1 MQQKKVTMVG
11 GSGFVG
17 SAIAHQLSN
26 AGYEVKVL
34 TRRREAHKHL
44 ILLPHVQ
51 LVECDVMNDTD
62 LVLQLR
68 GSDVV
73 ISLAGILHESKHA
86 NFAQIHTELPRRI
99 AQICAKQGVE
109 RLIHVSALHAS
120 ASAPSEYLRSKAA
133 GEAAIMTFEK
143 QVHTTIFRPS
153 VIFGR
158 ADNFINMF
166 ASLIKIAPVIP
177 VAKPDAKFQ
186 PVWVE
191 DVAKAVVKSIHHTE
205 TYGKTYDLGGPR
217 VYSMRELIQFVAF
230 ILGKK
235 RTVIGLNDQ
244 LSYAQAMALE
254 FSPVKLMTRDNLRS
268 MQVDSVTQQ
277 PFPVWAGV
285 SPASMEAI
293 VPEYLANQSPRNA
306 YMAFRSLA
314 GR

>member
-1 MQQKKVTMVG
+1 MQHKKVTLVG

-34 TRRREAHKHL
+34 TRRREAHRHL
-44 ILLPHVQ
+44 ILLPNVHV
-51 LVECDVMNDTD
+51 VECDVMNDSD

-68 GSDVV
+68 GSDIVM
-73 ISLAGILHESKHA
+73 SLAGILHETKHA
-86 NFAQIHTELPRRI
+86 NFAQVHTELPRRI
-99 AQICAKQGVE
+99 AQICAKQGIQ
-109 RLIHVSALHAS
+109 RLIHVSALQAS
-120 ASAPSEYLRSKAA
+120 ASAPSQYLRSKAA
-133 GEAAIMTFEK
+133 GEEAVMAFDK
-143 QVHTTIFRPS
+143 QMQITIFRPS

-166 ASLIKIAPVIP
+166 ANLIKIAPVIP
-177 VAKPDAKFQ
+177 LAKPEAKFQ

-191 DVAKAVVKSIHHTE
+191 DVAKVIVDCISQTE
-205 TYGKTYDLGGPR
+205 SYGKTYELGGPR
-217 VYSMRELIQFVAF
+217 IYSMRQLIEFVAF

-235 RTVIGLNDQ
+235 RMVIGLNEQ

-254 FSPVKLMTRDNLRS
+254 LSPVKLMTRDNLRS
-268 MQVDSVTQQ
+268 MQVDSITTQQ
-277 PFPVWAGV
+277 FPAWACV
-285 SPASMEAI
+285 QPASLEAI

-306 YMAFRSLA
+306 YAAFRSLA